1 MVYFIFFGLFIFI
14 YFLFVHFLFVWFIFC
29 LFIFCLFIFLFVYFL
44 LKLTELE
51 TAEEKK
57 QFEKC
62 FRWNRI
68 CWSLI
73 SKTSTVDLSD
83 HNEFITMNDLRNHLV
98 NHCSKVR
105 KIGYNSFVFLFV
117 YFILYK
123 LINIFFLSIFID
135 LAFLLVRF
143 FSVFFYN
150 NQHLIYLKG
159 KFVPLKISK
168 TEQVSH

>member
-1 MVYFIFFGLFIFI
+1 MTQYL
-14 YFLFVHFLFVWFIFC
+14 FLFYFFWFILFFLVYLFLFIFC
-29 LFIFCLFIFLFVYFL
+29 LFIFCLFGSFFCLFIFLFVYFL

-57 QFEKC
+57 TKFEKC
-62 FRWNRI
+62 FRWNCI

-73 SKTSTVDLSD
+73 SKTSTVELSD

-123 LINIFFLSIFID
+123 LINIFFCRYLLIWLFYLFVS
-135 LAFLLVRF
+135 FLCF
-143 FSVFFYN
+143 FT
-150 NQHLIYLKG
+150 I
-159 KFVPLKISK
+159 IS
-168 TEQVSH
+168 T